1 MWKVYDDGCIYFYI
15 FINEVI
21 IFKKRVWFDNKC
33 LGFVIVLFFDKEYF
47 VE

>member
-1 MWKVYDDGCIYFYI
+1 MWKVYDDGRIHSYI

-21 IFKKRVWFDNKC
+21 IFKKRVWSDNKC
-33 LGFVIVLFFDKEYF
+33 LGFVIVSFSDKEYP